1 MFPLDPVL
9 RKIVVKGALTMVD
22 TKGVAHSYRGRETG
36 PVVTMNLHTP
46 SLPWRIL
53 LNPDLA
59 LGEAYMDG
67 SLTVSRGDI
76 FDAIFIL
83 MDNMERS
90 GGYALGHVS
99 GALSRM
105 VRRLQQ
111 YNPAPVAHRNV
122 RHHYDLSGDLYRL
135 FLDSDLQ
142 YSCAYFRSPADL
154 IEEAQRNKK
163 IHIAAKLVL
172 DRPGLRVLDIGSGW
186 GGLALDIARMSSANV
201 TGVTSSEEQLKVAR
215 QRAADAGMES
225 RVNFQLADYRAVEGQ
240 FDRIVSV
247 GMFEHVGVNHYD
259 EFFTVCRRLLAPGG
273 VALLHTIGRS
283 DGPGANSAWI
293 RRYIFPGGYSPALS
307 EVVPAIERSGMWVT
321 DIEVLRYHYAETLR
335 AWRRRFL
342 ANRSTAV
349 ALYDDRF
356 ARMWEFYLAAS
367 ECVFR
372 YSNHVVFQI
381 QFSRRKDSVPG
392 TRDYIADWE
401 RNRGNHSV
409 AA

>member
-1 MFPLDPVL
+1 
-9 RKIVVKGALTMVD
+9 
-22 TKGVAHSYRGRETG
+22 
-36 PVVTMNLHTP
+36 
-46 SLPWRIL
+46 
-53 LNPDLA
+53 
-59 LGEAYMDG
+59 
-67 SLTVSRGDI
+67 
-76 FDAIFIL
+76 
-83 MDNMERS
+83 
-90 GGYALGHVS
+90 
-99 GALSRM
+99 
-105 VRRLQQ
+105 
-111 YNPAPVAHRNV
+111 
-122 RHHYDLSGDLYRL
+122 
-135 FLDSDLQ
+135 
-142 YSCAYFRSPADL
+142 
-154 IEEAQRNKK
+154 
-163 IHIAAKLVL
+163 
-172 DRPGLRVLDIGSGW
+172 
-186 GGLALDIARMSSANV
+186 MSSANV
-201 TGVTSSEEQLKVAR
+201 TGVTLSEEQLKVAS
-215 QRAADAGMES
+215 QRAADAGLES

-283 DGPGANSAWI
+283 DGPGATSAWI

-349 ALYDDRF
+349 ALYDERF

-367 ECVFR
+367 ECLFR